1 MFFTFLF
8 SLIFIGV
15 FVYSIDAVFK
25 DREDEVLFFFI
36 FGLPI
41 YITALSTTN
50 LYGFGIAVPFLQY
63 TKELLVIITL
73 LFTIYRIRRKI
84 QFQLFDK
91 LVLTYLLII
100 IVYTFLPKGGGSIFQ
115 KWVAAK
121 SLSFFTMVY
130 FIGRFIAI
138 EKVNLSKYFKF
149 ICALSIAAG
158 AIVLLEVLFDHHLQL
173 YTGYVDFNLR
183 FYNQL
188 PSGSYGLTWTFEA
201 ENGIKRFAS
210 FFSMPLEHAA
220 STIVTVGVIAALIT
234 TENNKVLLNKL
245 LVFTIIATFCSI
257 LFALSRASLIS
268 YFIVIYVYASITH
281 RKQFIK
287 IIHYSIL
294 FLTIVFLVYVRGD
307 LYEFIINTVT
317 FSNSSSLTH
326 IIAWLE
332 GIDAIGS
339 NPFGLGLGTSGNVAN
354 SIGESIGGENQF
366 FIIGVQVGIIPMI
379 IYLFLY
385 VYMIYLSY
393 TTFKNSFGKTKKI
406 ALAILLIKIGMII
419 PSITSELES
428 YIYISYIT
436 WFFSGYF
443 INLVSSPS
451 MIKTTS

>member
-25 DREDEVLFFFI
+25 DREDEVLVFFI

-173 YTGYVDFNLR
+173 YTGYVDFI
-183 FYNQL
+183 F
-188 PSGSYGLTWTFEA
+188 G
-201 ENGIKRFAS
+201 
-210 FFSMPLEHAA
+210 
-220 STIVTVGVIAALIT
+220 
-234 TENNKVLLNKL
+234 
-245 LVFTIIATFCSI
+245 
-257 LFALSRASLIS
+257 
-268 YFIVIYVYASITH
+268 
-281 RKQFIK
+281 
-287 IIHYSIL
+287 
-294 FLTIVFLVYVRGD
+294 FL
-307 LYEFIINTVT
+307 
-317 FSNSSSLTH
+317 
-326 IIAWLE
+326 
-332 GIDAIGS
+332 
-339 NPFGLGLGTSGNVAN
+339 
-354 SIGESIGGENQF
+354 
-366 FIIGVQVGIIPMI
+366 
-379 IYLFLY
+379 
-385 VYMIYLSY
+385 
-393 TTFKNSFGKTKKI
+393 
-406 ALAILLIKIGMII
+406 
-419 PSITSELES
+419 
-428 YIYISYIT
+428 
-436 WFFSGYF
+436 
-443 INLVSSPS
+443 INLLAEA
-451 MIKTTS
+451 MD